1 MNQAILPQ
9 IRAEMTPKAAGEN
22 SGLGCSEGPYAG
34 AVEAAGVEEIGDA
47 AVPEGPPKILRRV
60 HLRLTLAASPAPAT
74 PAASFRAIAAVGV
87 GDASGNSVVPFGARW
102 SGRIGWSVCRGPWAW
117 ARVGGSEWGQTAR
130 DPWIDG

>member
-1 MNQAILPQ
+1 
-9 IRAEMTPKAAGEN
+9 MTPKAAGEN

-34 AVEAAGVEEIGDA
+34 AVEAASVEEIGDA

-60 HLRLTLAASPAPAT
+60 HLRLTLTASPAT

-87 GDASGNSVVPFGARW
+87 RDASGNSVVPFGLRGSVVGVGWVVGAVGVGGL
-102 SGRIGWSVCRGPWAW
+102 SGFQRQRGG
-117 ARVGGSEWGQTAR
+117 ARVGDSEWGQTAR